1 MRSSSARKKFI
12 RKYYWDQHLWS
23 KCDGSKIEWGSEA
36 ECPAA
41 ETDVLADI
49 TMGSEAC
56 RAFGVVLKLAKGPRL
71 CICLFIGY

>member
-1 MRSSSARKKFI
+1 MKKFI
-12 RKYYWDQHLWS
+12 RKYYWDQHLCS
-23 KCDGSKIEWGSEA
+23 LSVMKARLSTEMKLNG
-36 ECPAA
+36 PAA